1 MPQERFVFTLSAYVT
16 RPLMLRGR
24 EHRLEEPAAGPC
36 EVQAGDDAVSLA
48 WHGGG
53 GPGSLTLSV
62 EEFEDN
68 LLSGSIL
75 VLPVRTTPGRQ

>member
-1 MPQERFVFTLSAYVT
+1 MPRERFVFTLNAYVT

-24 EHRLEEPAAGPC
+24 ENRHQEPAAGPC

-48 WHGGG
+48 WHGGDG
-53 GPGSLTLSV
+53 RGSLTLSV
-62 EEFEDN
+62 QEFEDN

-75 VLPVRTTPGRQ
+75 VLPVKTTPGRQ